1 MTRVRN
7 MRRIRDEI
15 AVERTELLGKDIGM
29 RCLGKLRAIDNF
41 WLWRGRA
48 MHLFGACIGSA
59 AAAAA
64 VVPADIFNISPQCKT
79 SIPASI
85 TAIPTK
91 TFRMN

>member
-1 MTRVRN
+1 
-7 MRRIRDEI
+7 MRWIRDEI
-15 AVERTELLGKDIGM
+15 AVEKTELLGKDIGM
-29 RCLGKLRAIDNF
+29 RCLGKLRAIVNF

-79 SIPASI
+79 RRKRSV
-85 TAIPTK
+85 
-91 TFRMN
+91 